1 MKKYGLSI
9 YDERFSCQLHPGFNV
24 TVFTLVLRKTVLESL
39 RSRQEILNFDERQLL
54 WKAISF

>member
-39 RSRQEILNFDERQLL
+39 RSRQEILNFDER
-54 WKAISF
+54 